1 MSSYVLPAL
10 IAAACTAGI
19 GYAASRA
26 LHSRAERRT
35 DGPREVAPTAAM
47 FESEGLADAEAH
59 AVRELVFEDAPAP
72 ETAADSGNAPGHSP
86 KVLGGA
92 AAEIASEVPAPLPSD
107 VPSDV
112 PSAIPSDAAS
122 DVPAPRIPR
131 QDPAMAAL
139 TPPPASAGMPPLRST
154 TPHPSQ
160 ALPPMLPPHL
170 TGAHL
175 LGVAARGTAVTAVRS
190 GTAGGLDV
198 FDFADGGSIV
208 VMPSDRDVA
217 ELVSAALG
225 EGQDVRLL
233 GTSEVGGGR
242 SLTFQVHES
251 TAFFLA
257 DRVYA
262 RPAA

>member
-1 MSSYVLPAL
+1 MSSYVVPAL
-10 IAAACTAGI
+10 IAAACAAGVAF
-19 GYAASRA
+19 AAKHA
-26 LHSRAERRT
+26 LRSRAERRT
-35 DGPREVAPTAAM
+35 NELWDAEFMAALFEAEAAPEPAFEDVPEGATAAP
-47 FESEGLADAEAH
+47 SE
-59 AVRELVFEDAPAP
+59 
-72 ETAADSGNAPGHSP
+72 
-86 KVLGGA
+86 
-92 AAEIASEVPAPLPSD
+92 
-107 VPSDV
+107 
-112 PSAIPSDAAS
+112 
-122 DVPAPRIPR
+122 VPAPRIPR
-131 QDPAMAAL
+131 QDPAMAVL
-139 TPPPASAGMPPLRST
+139 TPPPAAPEADGGAEAGAGAADLPPLRFT

-160 ALPPMLPPHL
+160 ALPPMLPAHL

-175 LGVAARGTAVTAVRS
+175 LGVAARGTAVTGLRS

-208 VMPSDRDVA
+208 VMPSDREVA
-217 ELVSAALG
+217 ELVGAALA
-225 EGQDVRLL
+225 EGQEVRLL

>member
-1 MSSYVLPAL
+1 MSSYVVPAL
-10 IAAACTAGI
+10 IAAACAAGVAF
-19 GYAASRA
+19 AARHA
-26 LHSRAERRT
+26 LRSRAERRA
-35 DGPREVAPTAAM
+35 DEPW
-47 FESEGLADAEAH
+47 DAEFMA
-59 AVRELVFEDAPAP
+59 ALFDSES
-72 ETAADSGNAPGHSP
+72 ETAAEA
-86 KVLGGA
+86 
-92 AAEIASEVPAPLPSD
+92 
-107 VPSDV
+107 VPSE
-112 PSAIPSDAAS
+112 
-122 DVPAPRIPR
+122 VPAPRIPR

-139 TPPPASAGMPPLRST
+139 TPPSTTPVTPVSPNAPADDGAAGMPPLRST

-160 ALPPMLPPHL
+160 ALPPMLPAHL

-175 LGVAARGTAVTAVRS
+175 LGVAARGTAITGLRS

-208 VMPSDRDVA
+208 VMPADREVA
-217 ELVSAALG
+217 ELVGAALA
-225 EGQDVRLL
+225 EDQDVRLL

-242 SLTFQVHES
+242 SLTFRIHES